1 MLKPTGSD
9 CWRMVVMLKFT
20 GIGRNL
26 ITLPGGSS
34 LGKSESWKTWIIVI
48 GLLIFAGF
56 ASAAWLWLSNQEST
70 ESERQEMVLESES
83 EPITIQVKD
92 YVLGNDLLQLDFISK
107 NVDGQ
112 QLDVGMAFL
121 IISAIVVAVVGATGL
136 LIGLVT
142 FFFNRGVNKVY
153 GDESYQ
159 AATVTLGQRQK
170 TWLKEHQQ
178 ERPRAAEV
186 EPEQRSRWSFLATS
200 LIIIIIVWIV
210 GLIAGSTL
218 LKDTTWEIVGFEVSA
233 ITVVNLILILTTI
246 VILYAVARNHEPD
259 ELDGSATDNQPVN
272 WGTIWV
278 ILSGLLIVGAGT
290 GAAIALR
297 AAGGG

>member
-1 MLKPTGSD
+1 
-9 CWRMVVMLKFT
+9 
-20 GIGRNL
+20 
-26 ITLPGGSS
+26 

-48 GLLIFAGF
+48 GLLIFAGL

-70 ESERQEMVLESES
+70 ESERQEMVVESES

-112 QLDVGMAFL
+112 QVDAGMAFL
-121 IISAIVVAVVGATGL
+121 IISGIVIAVVGATGL
-136 LIGLVT
+136 LIALVT
-142 FFFNRGVNKVY
+142 FFFNRGVTKVY

-159 AATVTLGQRQK
+159 AATITLDQRQK
-170 TWLKEHQQ
+170 TWIKDHQQ
-178 ERPRAAEV
+178 EQPRAAEV

-200 LIIIIIVWIV
+200 LLIIIIVWIA
-210 GLIAGSTL
+210 GLIAGFTL
-218 LKDTTWEIVGFEVSA
+218 LKDTTWEIAGLEVSA
-233 ITVVNLILILTTI
+233 ATVVNLTLILTTI
-246 VILYAVARNHEPD
+246 IILYAVARSHEPD
-259 ELDGSATDNQPVN
+259 ELDGSTTDNQPVN